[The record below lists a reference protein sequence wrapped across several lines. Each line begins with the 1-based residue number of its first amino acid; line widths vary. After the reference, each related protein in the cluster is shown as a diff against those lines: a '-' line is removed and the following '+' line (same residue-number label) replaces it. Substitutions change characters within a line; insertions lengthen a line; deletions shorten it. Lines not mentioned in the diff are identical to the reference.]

1 MQVMLIGGGKLI
13 YHLAKNLISK
23 GYFIVIVNKDID
35 HTRELARNLKATVVC
50 GEASDPDVLED
61 AGAYKT
67 DILVALTQ
75 KDHDNLFIC
84 QMGKEYFG
92 IKRTT
97 ALVNNPENE
106 ELFKKLGV
114 DSIFN
119 TTHLLSSIIE
129 QNVLVEEDISNL
141 LTLEGGKLSVTQY
154 IIPEGAPT
162 IGKTLKE
169 IDLPLDIVLGGI
181 IRDGDIIIPRGST
194 KIQPGDKI
202 LIISLP
208 EEQALAIRVLGGED

>member
-23 GYFIVIVNKDID
+23 GYFVVIINKDKD

-50 GEASDPDVLED
+50 GEASDPIVLED
-61 AGAYKT
+61 AGAYRT

-84 QMGKEYFG
+84 QMGKQYFG
-92 IKRTT
+92 IERTT

-119 TTHLLSSIIE
+119 TTQLLS
-129 QNVLVEEDISNL
+129 
-141 LTLEGGKLSVTQY
+141 
-154 IIPEGAPT
+154 
-162 IGKTLKE
+162 
-169 IDLPLDIVLGGI
+169 
-181 IRDGDIIIPRGST
+181 
-194 KIQPGDKI
+194 
-202 LIISLP
+202 
-208 EEQALAIRVLGGED
+208 

>member
-1 MQVMLIGGGKLI
+1 MQVMLIGGGKVL

-23 GYFIVIVNKDID
+23 GYFVVIINKDKK
-35 HTRELARNLKATVVC
+35 HSRELARSLNATVVY
-50 GEASDPDVLED
+50 GEASNPGILED

-84 QMGKEYFG
+84 KMAKEYFG
-92 IKRTT
+92 IERTT

-106 ELFKKLGV
+106 DLFKELGI
-114 DSIFN
+114 DAIFN
-119 TTHLLSSIIE
+119 TTQLLSSLIE
-129 QNVLVEEDISNL
+129 QNVAVEDISNL
-141 LTLEGGKLSVTQY
+141 MTLENGKLSVTQFV
-154 IIPEGAPT
+154 IPDDAPT
-162 IGKTLKE
+162 IGKSLKE

-181 IRDGDIIIPRGST
+181 IRKGDIVIPRGGT
-194 KIQPGDKI
+194 AIQGGDKI

-208 EEQALAIRVLGGED
+208 EEQASAIKILGGEI

>member
-13 YHLAKNLISK
+13 YHLAKNHISK
-23 GYFIVIVNKDID
+23 GYFIVIVNKDRD

-50 GEASDPDVLED
+50 GEASDPDILED

-84 QMGKEYFG
+84 KMGKQYFG

-106 ELFKKLGV
+106 ELFRKLGV

-119 TTHLLSSIIE
+119 TTQLLSSIIE
-129 QNVLVEEDISNL
+129 QNVMVEDISNL

-162 IGKTLKE
+162 IGRTLKE
-169 IDLPLDIVLGGI
+169 INLPLDIVLGGI

-194 KIQPGDKI
+194 KIRPGDKI
-202 LIISLP
+202 LVISLP
-208 EEQALAIRVLGGED
+208 EEQAMAIRVLGGES